1 MRRGW
6 KVLLV
11 FLAVLTLLAADIAA
25 AERDPAF
32 SFRSD
37 FRTESKGK
45 NPTAT
50 PGRVTKT
57 PAPGPDARMTPTPVP
72 DGPIIDPQSIADYI
86 FAHGCLPDNFM
97 TKKEAQAL
105 GFDNYRV
112 FLSDVAPGMSIGG
125 DWFGNYEK
133 LLPVE
138 KGVVYH
144 EADCYYT
151 KGKRDKYRIV
161 YSSNGRVWYSED
173 HYNSFTE
180 LFPTAADAPE
190 EQEGMKVPEAPEEPE
205 EPETTPFSLWDWL
218 WG

>member
-1 MRRGW
+1 M
-6 KVLLV
+6 
-11 FLAVLTLLAADIAA
+11 
-25 AERDPAF
+25 
-32 SFRSD
+32 
-37 FRTESKGK
+37 
-45 NPTAT
+45 
-50 PGRVTKT
+50 TKT